1 MQGMARAWA
10 LEGQNTNSSNHYW
23 ALIMANKQLYG
34 ILMFHRE
41 IVSERRISKMVVKI
55 GKKQSCDFVVDAFE
69 LPEFTIFKDGKLHL
83 LSDMTATLQSRSTRY
98 MAGDK
103 RSCFD
108 TLDLNGTPVE
118 RWDFGE
124 DDWAIVNLAP
134 NLDLVLCY
142 RNDDA
147 PVFFTPPIVTIAQYL
162 ESPLVRA
169 LVVSFAIHTAVI
181 FIASL
186 AQDPVEAF
194 ILKQR
199 ESRWVEVVSTLDE
212 RAEED
217 KPEEEE
223 IPVLEDT
230 DNVIIDDAMKD
241 ENRPKID
248 DSKTPIANLQNVEKP
263 VGLQAAIGGAKLHDM
278 ESLFGSSAGLGNASD
293 FMPETADGDAFGT
306 GAGFGAGLSGV
317 GFGGG
322 GGGGGGYGS
331 GIGGFG
337 GGGAKGSS
345 KAAVAGPKKSAVK
358 QKTKL
363 NLEPP
368 KQGAFCKES
377 NIREVVQKRAN
388 ALRNCYEQQLLANP
402 DLSGKI
408 IVFWKIGLD
417 GKVTDASIKSSTM
430 NNNRV
435 ESCLTQTVRRMRFD
449 KPDGGICV
457 VEYPFI
463 FTSAQ

>member
-1 MQGMARAWA
+1 
-10 LEGQNTNSSNHYW
+10 
-23 ALIMANKQLYG
+23 MANKQLYG
-34 ILMFHRE
+34 ILMYHRE
-41 IVSERRISKMVVKI
+41 IVSEKMFPRMTVSI
-55 GKKQSCDFVVDAFE
+55 GQKSSCDFVVESFR
-69 LPEFTIFKDGKLHL
+69 LPEFAVFNNGKLCL
-83 LSDMTATLQSRSTRY
+83 LPDMIATLQSNGRQW
-98 MAGDK
+98 MAGDA
-103 RSCFD
+103 RACADNFEID
-108 TLDLNGTPVE
+108 GTRVE
-118 RWDFGE
+118 RWDFGD

-134 NLDLVLCY
+134 NLDLVLYY
-142 RNDDA
+142 RNGDTTG
-147 PVFFTPPIVTIAQYL
+147 FISPPIVLLAQYL

-169 LVVSFAIHTAVI
+169 LVVSFALHTAII

-186 AQDPVEAF
+186 AEDPVEAF

-199 ESRWVEVVSTLDE
+199 ESRWVEAVSTLTELD
-212 RAEED
+212 EED
-217 KPEEEE
+217 KPEEE
-223 IPVLEDT
+223 IPVVEDT
-230 DNVIIDDAMKD
+230 DNVIIDDAMRD
-241 ENRPKID
+241 DDRPKID

-278 ESLFGSSAGLGNASD
+278 ESLFGSSAGLGDASD

-322 GGGGGGYGS
+322 GGGGGYGS

-337 GGGAKGSS
+337 AAKGS
-345 KAAVAGPKKSAVK
+345 KKTAVTAPKKSSVK
-358 QKTKL
+358 QKSKL
-363 NLEPP
+363 NLDPP
-368 KQGAFCKES
+368 KQGAFCKAS

-402 DLSGKI
+402 NLSGKI

-430 NNNRV
+430 DNSRV